1 MNGNIWGFEGLYF
14 LKPDSLYKGKKV
26 VILYETDN
34 PSQGQVFCG
43 IVTGKT
49 NKKITVQFADGTEET
64 FKTGFPFFSIQ
75 SIAECWGELCLF
87 LNRKYNNYQLTIPE
101 VSKIS

>member
-34 PSQGQVFCG
+34 PSQV
-43 IVTGKT
+43 
-49 NKKITVQFADGTEET
+49 
-64 FKTGFPFFSIQ
+64 GFL
-75 SIAECWGELCLF
+75 WVLW
-87 LNRKYNNYQLTIPE
+87 
-101 VSKIS
+101 

>member
-34 PSQGQVFCG
+34 PSQGQVFVELLQVKQ
-43 IVTGKT
+43 I
-49 NKKITVQFADGTEET
+49 KKLQFNLLTAQKKHLKLV
-64 FKTGFPFFSIQ
+64 FHFSQ
-75 SIAECWGELCLF
+75 Y
-87 LNRKYNNYQLTIPE
+87 NRLLSVGVNY
-101 VSKIS
+101 VYF